1 MPEGWDV
8 LYAAAEQPPI
18 LTDERIL
25 QIAERH
31 RNHVLTAQS
40 GTKFDVIE
48 HKDVVAFARE
58 IERAVMMHCAV
69 YTPSIYEVFGHKM
82 AEHSLDMEGAAA

>member
-1 MPEGWDV
+1 
-8 LYAAAEQPPI
+8 
-18 LTDERIL
+18 
-25 QIAERH
+25 
-31 RNHVLTAQS
+31 VLTARS

-58 IERAVMMHCAV
+58 IERRVMLHCAV
-69 YTPSIYEVFGHKM
+69 NTPSIYEIFGYKM